1 MLSRSPKIGNVKAVE
16 QSVPPAELSILVLSH
31 MYPRSHHPA
40 GGIFVHEQVKA
51 LRALGLDIRVMSGE
65 PLWIN
70 TAHPVQ
76 ILRQL
81 RAWFRRRDLSW
92 EEHDGVPLLRF
103 PYKVSRLFLP
113 FQAHAFTYSLA
124 AARCLSR
131 MAGRW
136 QFQLVHA
143 HTAYLDGS
151 AGAAIAKRQGLP
163 LVITEHTGPFSTLTR
178 TPYLR
183 RKTQASINAADRLIA
198 VSPTLL
204 ADIRDQIALSR
215 PERALVLPNVVDT
228 DAFKP
233 APRQVDGRITA
244 LWVGHFVPVKRVDRL
259 LRALA
264 AAVKTESR
272 LNLRLV
278 GDGELVSNMRGL
290 ARELGIANHVEFV
303 GHVHREAL
311 ALQYADCD
319 FLVISSDT
327 ETFGVV
333 AIEAMSCGRPVLTT
347 SCGGPQAIVTDPS
360 LGMVVERSEEGLHD
374 GLLAI
379 AARVPAFDPGPIRA
393 AAIREYSSKSV
404 AGRLKAIYLELLA
417 DTRS

>member
-1 MLSRSPKIGNVKAVE
+1 MLSRSQEIRNAKTIEEPG
-16 QSVPPAELSILVLSH
+16 PTELSILVLSH

-51 LRALGLDIRVMSGE
+51 LRALGLDVRVMSGE

-70 TAHPVQ
+70 TANPVKL
-76 ILRQL
+76 LRQL
-81 RAWFRRRDLSW
+81 RAWFRRGDFTW
-92 EEHDGVPLLRF
+92 EEHDGVPLIRF
-103 PYKVSRLFLP
+103 PYKVSRLLP

-124 AARCLSR
+124 ATRCLNR
-131 MAGRW
+131 VAGRW
-136 QFQLVHA
+136 KFQLVHA

-151 AGAAIAKRQGLP
+151 AGGAIAKRGGLP

-183 RKTQASINAADRLIA
+183 RKTEASINAADRLIA

-228 DAFKP
+228 DAFSP
-233 APRQVDGRITA
+233 APRRMDGRITA
-244 LWVGHFVPVKRVDRL
+244 LWVGHFVPVKCVDRL

-264 AAVKTESR
+264 AAVKAEAR
-272 LNLRLV
+272 LTLRLV
-278 GDGELVSNMRGL
+278 GDGELLANMRSLVG
-290 ARELGIANHVEFV
+290 ELGIHDHVEFV

-311 ALQYADCD
+311 APQYTDCD

-333 AIEAMSCGRPVLTT
+333 AIEAMSCGKPVLTT
-347 SCGGPQAIVTDPS
+347 NCGGPQAIVTDPS
-360 LGMVVERSEEGLHD
+360 LGMVVDRTEEGLRD
-374 GLLAI
+374 GLLAM
-379 AARVPAFDPGPIRA
+379 AARLPAFDAGPIRA
-393 AAIREYSSKSV
+393 AAIREYSSKVV

-417 DTRS
+417 DARS